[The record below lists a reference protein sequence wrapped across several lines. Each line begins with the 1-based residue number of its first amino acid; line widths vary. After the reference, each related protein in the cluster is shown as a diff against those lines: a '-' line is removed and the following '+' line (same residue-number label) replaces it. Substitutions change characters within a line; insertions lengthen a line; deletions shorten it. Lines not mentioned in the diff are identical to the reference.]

1 MPAVA
6 ADTNGVVHM
15 SWFDTRTSPTNPDLL
30 DIFATFTLNNGGS
43 FAPNARANATQI
55 TASSGDFI
63 GNYSGIAA
71 GPNGTTGLA
80 QQKIFG
86 TLTGHSDQGK
96 PWVSPKVDR
105 S

>member
-43 FAPNARANATQI
+43 FAPNARANATRI

-80 QQKIFG
+80 HPVWTSGGLNENGQMQSA
-86 TLTGHSDQGK
+86 TLTV
-96 PWVSPKVDR
+96 P
-105 S
+105 